1 MELITSLLLLLVAS
15 RLFGRLFQALGY
27 FAVIGEILA
36 GFLLGPGV
44 FGFIE
49 PSTALHGIVELG
61 IFLLIFA
68 AGLEVDLKDF
78 ITSLKNKALIC
89 GLFGFVGAFSAGLLF
104 GFLFKLPFLSSVT
117 LGLCFSIT
125 SIPVALKFIG
135 GFKLGGTLAGTT
147 IMGAAVVIEI
157 ISLLVLGISS
167 GAKEEYRLL
176 EYLKMIFFKGFLMFL
191 FFFLVMTINKFLR
204 SEFRYIRR
212 TQKLFRHLIGDLGEE
227 AVLGLGVLFVLSFS
241 AASEALGFHF
251 IIGAFFGGL
260 LLNKDI
266 IGTDFF
272 DSLSRSLE
280 SITSHFLTPVFF
292 AYLGL
297 LMKWD
302 SMIGSGYFVAALIA
316 AGYGSKI
323 FSSWLGAKLSGF
335 SGKEALKIGL
345 VLNSRGTFDLIVAD
359 IARDRGYID
368 SKIFSILIV
377 FGVLSVILNPLLYR
391 RLFSASD
398 EGEVTAKKSAP
409 RPKLTDPGI

>member
-1 MELITSLLLLLVAS
+1 MELITSLLILLVAS

-44 FGFIE
+44 FDFIE
-49 PSTALHGIVELG
+49 PSTSLEGIVELG

-89 GLFGFVGAFSAGLLF
+89 GLVGFAGAFSAGMLF
-104 GFLFKLPFLSSVT
+104 GFLFKLPFLSSVII
-117 LGLCFSIT
+117 GLCFSIT
-125 SIPVALKFIG
+125 SIPVALKLTSS
-135 GFKLGGTLAGTT
+135 FKMTGSLMGNTV
-147 IMGAAVVIEI
+147 MGAAVIIEI
-157 ISLLVLGISS
+157 ISLFALGISS

-176 EYLKMIFFKGFLMFL
+176 EYLKMIFVKGFLMFL
-191 FFFLVMTINKFLR
+191 FFFLVMLINKFLR
-204 SEFRYIRR
+204 SEFRHIRR
-212 TQKLFRHLIGDLGEE
+212 TQKLFRHLIRDLGEE
-227 AVLGLGVLFVLSFS
+227 AVLGLGVLFVLLFS

-297 LMKWD
+297 SMKLD
-302 SMIGSGYFVAALIA
+302 SIMENSAFIAILIA

-323 FSSWLGAKLSGF
+323 FSSWLGAKLAGF

-359 IARDRGYID
+359 IAVSRGYID
-368 SKIFSILIV
+368 SKIFSILV
-377 FGVLSVILNPLLYR
+377 LFGILSIIFNPLLYR
-391 RLFSASD
+391 RLFNAAD
-398 EGEVTAKKSAP
+398 DGEITGNKPNLIDQGV
-409 RPKLTDPGI
+409 